1 MLEYEEQPALLTDPY
16 VMMKSLQEVQSDV
29 ALVTKEDDQILI
41 LDESRMLNKSELIQI
56 KTSR

>member
-29 ALVTKEDDQILI
+29 ALVTKEDDQFLI
-41 LDESRMLNKSELIQI
+41 LDESRMLNKSEFIQI

>member
-29 ALVTKEDDQILI
+29 ALVTKEDDQFLI